1 MEQKLDLILKKFEIL
16 ESCQKEL
23 HQIVRAIRDRQENTD
38 AKLESISMD
47 INKIHGEIVSIK
59 ETQQILIQGQ
69 ERQDKILESLALR
82 SLEQETELRE
92 LKRIK

>member
-1 MEQKLDLILKKFEIL
+1 MEQKLDLILNKLEML
-16 ESCQKEL
+16 ESGQKEL
-23 HQIVRAIRDRQENTD
+23 NQIVRAIRDRQENTD
-38 AKLESISMD
+38 AKLESLSMD
-47 INKIHGEIVSIK
+47 VHNIRGVITSIK

-92 LKRIK
+92 